1 MEPQKREAENLI
13 HRVGEEKNNTIMK
26 RLLKTGV
33 ACSVMAACLMSLCMM
48 SACGGG
54 NSKKVAVREID
65 IYGDLNYYEDED
77 DWFGSGSDEIDDY
90 LSVEDG
96 FYKFSV
102 VDDKLVVEV
111 PVKTIKSFPNM
122 HVDEI
127 DESFLS
133 VLDADNKYIKNEK
146 GEDVDLKLENPE
158 VITTIMSSA
167 VGDKN
172 TLKFSYALL
181 GETGILEQ
189 IEDFD
194 ISIDLNLTKSG
205 PSQGGSDDWDEILDD
220 YEKYA
225 DEYIACAKKAAEGD
239 LSAMSDLVSL
249 METAQELGEKLEQ
262 ASGDLSSDQVAR
274 YSRIT
279 AKFASAMLDM

>member
-1 MEPQKREAENLI
+1 MEPQKGEAENLI

-189 IEDFD
+189 IENFD

-205 PSQGGSDDWDEILDD
+205 TSQGGSDDWDEILDD

-279 AKFASAMLDM
+279 AKFASAMSDM